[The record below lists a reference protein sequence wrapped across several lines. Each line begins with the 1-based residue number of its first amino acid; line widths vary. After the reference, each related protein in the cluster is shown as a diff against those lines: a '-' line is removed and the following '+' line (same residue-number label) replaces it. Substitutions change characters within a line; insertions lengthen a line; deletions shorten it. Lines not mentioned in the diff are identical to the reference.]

1 MHPDKGGKFEMFE
14 FDMYVFQ
21 VSTIVILN
29 PAKTVQLV
37 LLK

>member
-1 MHPDKGGKFEMFE
+1 MYPDKGGKFGMFE
-14 FDMYVFQ
+14 FYMYVFQ

-29 PAKTVQLV
+29 PAKTVELV